1 MVPPRATFDRDLA
14 DHRTGLG
21 SAAVHSEGSITAADG
36 VEVFHQRWTID
47 APTGTVVI
55 AHGASEHSGRYAR
68 FAEALNAAGWDAVA
82 LDHRGHGRTRES
94 TGVGRLGPA
103 GGQGLLD
110 DLGALIA
117 DVGASGRPVVL
128 FGHSMGSMISQ
139 GYAASGAA
147 GLAGYVLSG
156 PIGVVEGSNDL
167 LDGLRQVAG
176 SGMADEPLDALGAYN
191 EPFEPARTPF
201 DWLSRDPAEVDAY
214 LADPWCGDGNP
225 LTYGFFVGLLEVA
238 IAGVDPAAIAATP
251 RIPVL
256 LVAGSM
262 DPAGGMT
269 TQVEALAARLREGG
283 LDTTAIYYT
292 DARHEVLNET
302 NRDEV
307 TADVVA
313 WLRRVAP

>member
-1 MVPPRATFDRDLA
+1 M
-14 DHRTGLG
+14 
-21 SAAVHSEGSITAADG
+21 HSDGFHTAADG
-36 VEVFHQRWTID
+36 IEVFHQRWTTD
-47 APTGTVVI
+47 APKGTVVI

-68 FAEALNAAGWDAVA
+68 FAAALNAAGWDAVA
-82 LDHRGHGRTRES
+82 LDHRGHGRTRDS
-94 TGVGRLGPA
+94 SGVGKLGPA
-103 GGQGLLD
+103 GGQGLLG
-110 DLGALIA
+110 DLGWLIEDA
-117 DVGASGRPVVL
+117 GASGRPVVL
-128 FGHSMGSMISQ
+128 FGHSMGSMIAQ

-156 PIGVVEGSNDL
+156 PIGVVEGSNEL
-167 LDGLRQVAG
+167 LGGLREVAA

-201 DWLSRDPAEVDAY
+201 DWLSRDEAEVDAY

-238 IAGVDPAAIAATP
+238 IAGVDPDAIASTP

-269 TQVEALAARLREGG
+269 TQVEALAGRLRDGG

-302 NRDEV
+302 NREEV
-307 TADVVA
+307 TADIVA
-313 WLRRVAP
+313 WLRRIAA